1 MGPEVII
8 FIIWRLFPLLG
19 GYFSLFG
26 GYFLY
31 LEAIFII
38 WRLFLLCPLFV
49 SFLLCPLFGVSLY
62 HAFVTVLQDLM
73 FVEHLSHDFYDMV
86 SQYLPSP
93 PPPLLPP
100 LPPLLPP
107 LVE

>member
-1 MGPEVII
+1 MFIIHSSEVKNVLALYLHYIWDTKAGPEVII

-19 GYFSLFG
+19 GYFH
-26 GYFLY
+26 Y
-31 LEAIFII
+31 LEVISIVSIIRFYCVLYSECHFIM
-38 WRLFLLCPLFV
+38 
-49 SFLLCPLFGVSLY
+49 

-93 PPPLLPP
+93 P
-100 LPPLLPP
+100 